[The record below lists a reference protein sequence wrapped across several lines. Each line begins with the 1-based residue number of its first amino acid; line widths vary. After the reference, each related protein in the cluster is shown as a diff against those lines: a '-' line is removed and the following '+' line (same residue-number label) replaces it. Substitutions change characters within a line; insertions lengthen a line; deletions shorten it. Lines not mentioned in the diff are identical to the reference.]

1 MYHRRSMILV
11 LIVLFGLTLVMAGPA
26 KAIDCED
33 CTWLTSIDIAD
44 IDGNTVFDANDAQIV
59 EFGRSG
65 PPIKV
70 TLNYEIT
77 EETPL
82 PCKVICVIK
91 GPSGETFMKKRRITE
106 TGQYKYTAVG
116 IFVPTTDPTATIKYV
131 LKVRARGEG
140 LVGKDAGEIDIT
152 VGPLGSVE

>member
-1 MYHRRSMILV
+1 MYVRRSMILV

-33 CTWLTSIDIAD
+33 CTWLTSIDITD
-44 IDGNTVFDANDAQIV
+44 IDGNTVFDADDVQIV
-59 EFGRSG
+59 EFGESG
-65 PPIKV
+65 PAIKV

-91 GPSGETFMKKRRITE
+91 GPSGETFMKKRRIKE
-106 TGQYKYTAVG
+106 AGQYKYTAKG
-116 IFVPTTDPTATIKYV
+116 IFVPTTDPTATIEYK
-131 LKVRARGEG
+131 LKVRKGG
-140 LVGKDAGEIDIT
+140 LGLLGKDVGEVDIT
-152 VGPLGSVE
+152 VGSLE